1 MNGGY
6 VMKTYRVDVWVSQIE
21 TWEVLADNEEDAR
34 NNYNDG
40 NETFCNVLEND
51 IVEVEKINENT

>member
-1 MNGGY
+1 MSGGY
-6 VMKTYRVDVWVSQIE
+6 VMKKYRVEVWVSQIE

-40 NETFCNVLEND
+40 YLQINSVEENNIENVE
-51 IVEVEKINENT
+51 EINE

>member
-1 MNGGY
+1 MSGGY
-6 VMKTYRVDVWVSQIE
+6 VMKKYRVEVWVSQIE

-40 NETFCNVLEND
+40 YEKFCTVEENNIENVE
-51 IVEVEKINENT
+51 EINE

>member
-1 MNGGY
+1 
-6 VMKTYRVDVWVSQIE
+6 MKTYRVEVWVSQIE

-51 IVEVEKINENT
+51 IVEVEKINNEQN